1 VAEAATISVPRLGV
15 GLEYQA
21 QIRPFIES
29 HLEAFD
35 FLEVVPDILWNDL
48 GPGSRPRYVEDAEG
62 IAFLSE
68 VAVVMPVIP
77 HGIGLSIGS
86 AHDFNRDHIEQ
97 MARWHERFKFPWH
110 SDHLAYHLAEHES
123 EQLNVNL
130 TLPLVLDEDALELLT
145 ARVIEVRE
153 RIPVPFLLENN
164 VYYFQVEEQ
173 DYDEPGFLNALSAAS
188 GCGLLLDLHNLYVN
202 SRNHSTDP
210 FAFLH
215 ALDLNRVVE
224 LHVAGG
230 MEFDG
235 LYLDAHSGP
244 SPEPVWELLE
254 WTLPRCP
261 NVGGVVFEL
270 FGTWYERVGERRLR
284 EQLARMKEAWS
295 RHHLA
300 PVSSAA
306 G

>member
-1 VAEAATISVPRLGV
+1 MAEVATLSVPKLGV

-21 QIRPFIES
+21 QIRPFINE

-48 GPGSRPRYVEDAEG
+48 GPGVRSRYVEDDEG
-62 IAFLSE
+62 IAFLAE
-68 VAVVMPVIP
+68 VAAVMPVIP
-77 HGIGLSIGS
+77 HSIGLSIGS
-86 AHDFNRDHIEQ
+86 AHGFNRDHIEQ
-97 MARWHERFKFPWH
+97 MVRWHERFEFPWH

-130 TLPLVLDEDALELLT
+130 TLPLVLDDDALELLT

-188 GCGLLLDLHNLYVN
+188 GCGLLLDLHNLHVN
-202 SRNHSTDP
+202 SRNHATDP

-244 SPEPVWELLE
+244 SPEPVWELLD
-254 WTLPRCP
+254 WVLPRCP
-261 NVGGVVFEL
+261 NVGGLVFEL
-270 FGTWYERVGERRLR
+270 FGTWYDSVGEERLL
-284 EQLARMKEAWS
+284 EQLARMKEVWL
-295 RHHLA
+295 RHQLA
-300 PVSSAA
+300 PVAPAA